1 MKNDQRR
8 PPVTKSKT
16 TRIRLRTR
24 SIAAAAVLA
33 LGVGA
38 AVPAIAAASG
48 ASTQVTITPENDG
61 FTGLVKSPQLK
72 QCAKDRKVLILKQEG
87 SAQNPGSDQ
96 KVLTTTADNRQGDA
110 YMWDTGNSGHMK
122 GKFYAHVKRTTSCQS
137 ASSPSVRM
145 LPNN

>member
-1 MKNDQRR
+1 
-8 PPVTKSKT
+8 VTKSKT
-16 TRIRLRTR
+16 NSIRLRTR

-38 AVPAIAAASG
+38 AVPALAAASG
-48 ASTQVTITPENDG
+48 APTQVTINAGNDG

-72 QCAKDRKVLILKQEG
+72 QCAKDRKVIVLKQLG
-87 SAQNPGSDQ
+87 STQNPGSDQ

-122 GKFYAHVKRTTSCQS
+122 GKFYAHVNKTASCQS
-137 ASSPSVRM
+137 ASSPSVHM
-145 LPNN
+145 APNN

>member
-1 MKNDQRR
+1 M
-8 PPVTKSKT
+8 TKSKT

-33 LGVGA
+33 LGAGA

-48 ASTQVTITPENDG
+48 AASTQVTSTPENDG

-72 QCAKDRKVLILKQEG
+72 QCAKNRKVIVLKQLG
-87 SAQNPGSDQ
+87 STQNPRSDQ
-96 KVLTTTADNRQGDA
+96 RVLTTTADDRQGDA
-110 YMWDTGNSGHMK
+110 YMWDTGNSGHMN
-122 GKFYAHVKRTTSCQS
+122 GKFYAHVNRTASCQA
-137 ASSPSVRM
+137 ASSPSARM

>member
-1 MKNDQRR
+1 M
-8 PPVTKSKT
+8 TKSKT

-48 ASTQVTITPENDG
+48 ASTQVTIDPGNDG

-72 QCAKDRKVLILKQEG
+72 QCAKDRKVIVLKQLG
-87 SAQNPGSDQ
+87 SAQNPRTDQ
-96 KVLTTTADNRQGDA
+96 KVLTTTANDRQGNA

-122 GKFYAHVKRTTSCQS
+122 GKFYAHVNRTASCQA

>member
-1 MKNDQRR
+1 M
-8 PPVTKSKT
+8 TKST
-16 TRIRLRTR
+16 ITRIRFRTR

-38 AVPAIAAASG
+38 AVPALASASG
-48 ASTQVTITPENDG
+48 LAPTQVTITPENDG
-61 FTGLVKSPQLK
+61 FYGLVKSPQLK
-72 QCAKDRKVLILKQEG
+72 QCAKDRKVVILKQLG
-87 SAQNPGSDQ
+87 STQSPGTDQ
-96 KVLTTTADNRQGDA
+96 KVLTTTADNRQGNA

>member
-1 MKNDQRR
+1 M
-8 PPVTKSKT
+8 TKSKT

-33 LGVGA
+33 LGAGA
-38 AVPAIAAASG
+38 AVPAIASASG
-48 ASTQVTITPENDG
+48 AAPTQVTITPENDG
-61 FTGLVKSPQLK
+61 FFGLVSSPQLK
-72 QCAKDRKVLILKQEG
+72 QCAKDRKVLILKQLG
-87 SAQNPGSDQ
+87 STQNPRTDQ
-96 KVLTTTADNRQGDA
+96 RVLKTAADDRQGNA

-122 GKFYAHVKRTTSCQS
+122 GKFYAHVNRTASCKS